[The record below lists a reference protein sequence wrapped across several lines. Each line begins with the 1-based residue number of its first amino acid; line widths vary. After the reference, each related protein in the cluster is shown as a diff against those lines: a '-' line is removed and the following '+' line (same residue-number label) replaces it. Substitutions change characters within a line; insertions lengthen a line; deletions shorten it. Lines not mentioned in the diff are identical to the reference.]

1 MAVQSNLRRRPV
13 GDEGREGVPPRARV
27 TRRHG
32 DPLDV
37 IMSVLSELGAQ
48 LEAFVNE
55 LR

>member
-13 GDEGREGVPPRARV
+13 GDEGREGIPRRARV
-27 TRRHG
+27 VRGQG
-32 DPLDV
+32 DPQDV
-37 IMSVLSELGAQ
+37 IMAVLSELGAQ